1 MAAAQFP
8 YVGRPLNFGHRGA
21 PKAAPENTL
30 ASFQK
35 AREVGADGVELD
47 VMLCADGE
55 VVVMHDLSVER
66 TTDGHGRI
74 PDLTLPQVKALDAG
88 AGFDPP
94 FVGERVPTLRE
105 VAGWAQND
113 MLLNIELKSSNV
125 RSDPRKK
132 RGAEYQRLEEK
143 VIAIIREYGLEGRV
157 ILSSF
162 NPLAIWRVR
171 RQAPDLHTGL
181 LYAGD
186 LPIFLRRAWLRP
198 LARPNALHPQYEMV
212 SDAYLWW
219 ARHKGYHVNVWT
231 PDHTLDLQRL
241 IDQKVDAIIT
251 NRPDTLA
258 TVLKR

>member
-1 MAAAQFP
+1 MAAAQFR
-8 YVGRPLNFGHRGA
+8 YLSRPLNLGHRGA

-35 AREVGADGVELD
+35 AREMGADGVELD

-55 VVVMHDLSVER
+55 VVVMHDSNVER

-74 PDLTLPQVKALDAG
+74 ADLTLAQVRALDAG
-88 AGFDPP
+88 ARFGPL

-105 VAGWAQND
+105 VAGWAQQD
-113 MLLNIELKSSNV
+113 MRLNIELKSLAV
-125 RSDPRKK
+125 RSD
-132 RGAEYQRLEEK
+132 GLEEK
-143 VIAIIREYGLEGRV
+143 VVAIIREFGLEGRV
-157 ILSSF
+157 ILSSY

-171 RQAPDLHTGL
+171 RLAPNLETGL
-181 LYAGD
+181 LYDAG

-198 LARPNALHPQYEMV
+198 LARPAALHPQYAMV
-212 SDAYLWW
+212 TDAYLWW
-219 ARHKGYHVNVWT
+219 ARHKGYRVNAWA
-231 PDHTLDLQRL
+231 PDHTLDLERL
-241 IDQKVDAIIT
+241 IEQKVDAIIT

>member
-8 YVGRPLNFGHRGA
+8 YSHHPLNFGHRGA

-35 AREVGADGVELD
+35 AREMGANGVELD

-55 VVVMHDLSVER
+55 VVVMHDSNVQR

-74 PDLTLPQVKALDAG
+74 PDLTLAQVKALDAG
-88 AGFDPP
+88 ARFGPP
-94 FVGERVPTLRE
+94 FAGERVPMLRE

-125 RSDPRKK
+125 RSD
-132 RGAEYQRLEEK
+132 GLEEK
-143 VIAIIREYGLEGRV
+143 VIATVREYGLESRV

-171 RQAPDLHTGL
+171 RMAPNLQTGL

-198 LARPNALHPQYEMV
+198 LARPNALHPHYEMV

-219 ARHKGYHVNVWT
+219 ARRKGYHVNVWT
-231 PDHTLDLQRL
+231 PDHTLDLERL
-241 IDQKVDAIIT
+241 IEQKVDAIIT

-258 TVLKR
+258 MMLTR

>member
-1 MAAAQFP
+1 MAPAQFP
-8 YVGRPLNFGHRGA
+8 YVSRPLNFGHRGA

-30 ASFQK
+30 VSFQK
-35 AREVGADGVELD
+35 ARELGADGVELD

-55 VVVMHDLSVER
+55 VVVMHDSKVER

-74 PDLTLPQVKALDAG
+74 PDLTLAQVKGLDAG
-88 AGFDPP
+88 ARFGPP

-113 MLLNIELKSSNV
+113 MLLNIELKSVSV
-125 RSDPRKK
+125 RGDPRKR
-132 RGAEYQRLEEK
+132 RGAEYQGLEEK
-143 VIAIIREYGLEGRV
+143 VVAIIREYGLEGRV

-162 NPLAIWRVR
+162 NPLALRRVR
-171 RQAPDLHTGL
+171 RLAPNLHTGL
-181 LYAGD
+181 LYASD

-198 LARPNALHPQYEMV
+198 LARPNALHPHYEMV
-212 SDAYLWW
+212 SDAYLLWT
-219 ARHKGYHVNVWT
+219 RRKGYRVNVWT
-231 PDHTLDLQRL
+231 PDQTLDLQRL

-258 TVLKR
+258 TILKR